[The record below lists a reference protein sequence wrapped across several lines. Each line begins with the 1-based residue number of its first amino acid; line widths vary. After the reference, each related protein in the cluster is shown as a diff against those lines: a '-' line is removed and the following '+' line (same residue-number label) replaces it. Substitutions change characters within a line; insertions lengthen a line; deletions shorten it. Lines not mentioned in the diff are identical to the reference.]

1 MNPRFL
7 AANYLDNFFVT
18 YFERGFLLVTL
29 VTILCIGRN
38 NNFKIINR
46 VTSLL

>member
-7 AANYLDNFFVT
+7 AANYLDNFFVV
-18 YFERGFLLVTL
+18 YFERGFLLE

-38 NNFKIINR
+38 NNFKIITR